1 MRAHWYSEGTRTLM
15 LPDSGFSADGR
26 PAAESSVDADAVPSS
41 APEPFRTAISTLL
54 ATTVRPQARVE
65 RIRPPQRLAP
75 WTFAVAV
82 DILPGGNSS
91 AAHDSATGRLVVL
104 YDPEGSE
111 AWDGELRL
119 VGYAQA
125 DLAADMAGDPLLPAV
140 GWSWLTEALQQRE
153 AEHTAVGGTV
163 TQTTSTRFGDV
174 HGPTSTTQ
182 LELRGS
188 WTATSTDLSR
198 HLLAFVDLLCIAA
211 GLPPEGVAVLGDR

>member
-1 MRAHWYSEGTRTLM
+1 M
-15 LPDSGFSADGR
+15 LPDHGVSSDGR
-26 PAAESSVDADAVPSS
+26 TGPSGALDADAVPAS
-41 APEPFRTAISTLL
+41 APEAFRTAVSSLL
-54 ATTVRPQARVE
+54 TTRVRREARVE

-75 WTFAVAV
+75 WSFAVAV
-82 DILPGGNSS
+82 DISTSS
-91 AAHDSATGRLVVL
+91 NPDCATGRLVVL
-104 YDPEGSE
+104 YDPEGAE

-140 GWSWLTEALQQRE
+140 GWSWLTEALEQR
-153 AEHTAVGGTV
+153 AAAHTAVGGTV

-188 WTATSTDLSR
+188 WTATSTDLSP
-198 HLLAFVDLLCIAA
+198 HLLAFVDLLCVAA
-211 GLPPEGVAVLGDR
+211 GLP

>member
-1 MRAHWYSEGTRTLM
+1 M
-15 LPDSGFSADGR
+15 LPDSGFPADGE
-26 PAAESSVDADAVPSS
+26 PAAESSVDADAVPST

-75 WTFAVAV
+75 WAFAVAV
-82 DILPGGNSS
+82 DILPGGASS
-91 AAHDSATGRLVVL
+91 ATAHDSATGRLVVL
-104 YDPEGSE
+104 YDPDGSE
-111 AWDGELRL
+111 AWDGEIRL

-140 GWSWLTEALQQRE
+140 GWSWLTEALQQRGGDY
-153 AEHTAVGGTV
+153 TAVGGTV

-174 HGPTSTTQ
+174 HGPSSTTQ

-188 WTATSTDLSR
+188 WTATSTDLSP
-198 HLLAFVDLLCIAA
+198 HLLAFVDLLCAAA

>member
-1 MRAHWYSEGTRTLM
+1 M
-15 LPDSGFSADGR
+15 LPDSGFSAAGE

-41 APEPFRTAISTLL
+41 APEPFRTAIGSLL
-54 ATTVRPQARVE
+54 ATTVRAEARVE
-65 RIRPPQRLAP
+65 RIRSPQRLAP
-75 WTFAVAV
+75 WSYAVAV
-82 DILPGGNSS
+82 DILTEGN
-91 AAHDSATGRLVVL
+91 DSATGRLVVL
-104 YDPEGSE
+104 YDPDGTE

-140 GWSWLTEALQQRE
+140 GWSWLLEALEQRG
-153 AEHTAVGGTV
+153 AAHTAVGGTV

-188 WTATSTDLSR
+188 WTATTTELST
-198 HLLAFVDLLCIAA
+198 HLRAFVDLLCIAA
-211 GLPPEGVAVLGDR
+211 GLPPEGVAALGDR